1 MSGTKTLT
9 VILMLISNSDA
20 EGDRDEEE
28 EREVSR
34 VDTGNLFIAKY
45 KKLVCIHR
53 RSINNCCFCL
63 DEIFLENDR
72 SADRNYSA

>member
-1 MSGTKTLT
+1 

-34 VDTGNLFIAKY
+34 VDMGNLFIAKY
-45 KKLVCIHR
+45 KKLVCIH
-53 RSINNCCFCL
+53 
-63 DEIFLENDR
+63 
-72 SADRNYSA
+72 